1 LRLTH
6 YGNQRLSGKWMFV
19 NYDQLGRVVS
29 TGLGVWNGEDPNIP
43 DEIVPPNEGGI
54 SPFFTYQY
62 YDTYD
67 SITDPNLQFDTASA
81 FHEKSNRIR
90 GRETGSKV
98 KYIDG
103 GIEKWLTSV
112 VYYDKYGRAVQS
124 ISKNNVG
131 GYDITNTRYNF
142 AGELLES
149 KQKHTNYNNQTKY
162 LVYLYQYD
170 ETGRLLNLR
179 LSQNENGSDAVM
191 IDSLTYHET
200 GQVKE
205 KRMHSENGTGFLQT
219 VDYTYNIRGALT
231 FMNNPDN
238 LNGDLFAM
246 RLFYDKNSEGGFNT
260 YKDGKIS
267 SMEWNSMKLDGKQTY
282 TYTYDNAN
290 RLTGATFTPSGRYD
304 MTFAYDK
311 NGNITNLTRNGQI
324 ITNAVKDGV
333 KTEIISYGTIDNL
346 SYGYTGNQLLTVSD
360 LIGSVTT
367 QLNNDFRDN
376 GINLRTEYEYDANG
390 NMTKDLNKGISLV
403 TYNHLNQ
410 PVEVVMSKGKTI
422 YTYAATGLKLKTEEY
437 IDGSLSKTNEY
448 SGAFVYEN
456 AQLSYI
462 NIPDGRYVVATGKY
476 EYNLTDHLGNVHVT
490 FTKNASGDAVIIQE
504 DHYYPF
510 GLQMSGQH
518 FENTTFLNKYLY
530 NGKEKQTQTGYYD
543 YGFRQLDPQLCRW
556 HVADAMAESYLSTS
570 PYAYVENNP
579 ISFMDYMGLWAFPV
593 YFEGDLLGY
602 ASGEGNN
609 WDWVSSGGG
618 GSDNQGT
625 GHMETDYD
633 LDYEGHGTFSATAWK
648 NRKWG
653 IMLFNPKNW
662 KITKTEVW
670 VSDNN
675 SSQNDDWNP
684 IDSDHLLIK
693 MSKEYDIYRGA
704 FDNTENDD
712 LISFDIDIYKVKD
725 GKRTLYS
732 KKKLVGNYGSYLI
745 GGINK
750 LPRNYWMKD
759 HDKDGDIWFW
769 HSEYAVP
776 GWGLFI
782 EKGNAWMQIHP
793 GSHAFNFKGCWTIGN
808 DIYFDN
814 KKSKTNPKPDYR
826 YEIPNSTNNLRDL
839 HNLGYQLILL
849 QVSPVNSR
857 SLRDDKAFKFNY

>member
-1 LRLTH
+1 VTH
-6 YGNQRLSGKWMFV
+6 ILFSFRFSKP
-19 NYDQLGRVVS
+19 
-29 TGLGVWNGEDPNIP
+29 VWNGEDPNIP

-54 SPFFTYQY
+54 SPFFSYQY
-62 YDTYD
+62 YDNYD
-67 SITDPNLQFDTASA
+67 FITDPNLQFDTASA
-81 FHEKSNRIR
+81 FHEKSGRIR

-124 ISKNNVG
+124 ISKNSVG
-131 GYDITNTRYNF
+131 GYDIVNNRYNF

-149 KQKHTNYNNQTKY
+149 KQKHTDYLKQTKY
-162 LVYLYQYD
+162 LVYLYRYD
-170 ETGRLLNLR
+170 ETGRLLNLS
-179 LSQNENGSDAVM
+179 LSQNENGSNAVM

-231 FMNNPDN
+231 FMNNPDT

-246 RLFYDKNSEGGFNT
+246 RLFYDKKPISNNNP
-260 YKDGKIS
+260 YNDGKINA
-267 SMEWNSMKLDGKQTY
+267 MEWRSKNLAEKQTY
-282 TYTYDNAN
+282 EYTYDDAN

-324 ITNAVKDGV
+324 ITNALKDGV

-360 LIGSVTT
+360 LIGSITT

-403 TYNHLNQ
+403 KYNHLNQ
-410 PVEVVMSKGKTI
+410 PVEVRTGTNKTL
-422 YTYAATGLKLKTEEY
+422 YTYTSTGLKLACEEWVYGLLNKKT
-437 IDGSLSKTNEY
+437 EY

-462 NIPDGRYVVATGKY
+462 NIPDGRYVVSTGKY

-490 FTKNASGDAVIIQE
+490 FTKSATGTAELISE

-530 NGKEKQTQTGYYD
+530 NGKEKQTQTGYFD

-556 HVADAMAESYLSTS
+556 HVADAMAESYLSIS

-579 ISFMDYMGLWAFPV
+579 ISFMDYMGLTKMSMEDAIAYLFSDKCEFGGTWT
-593 YFEGDLLGY
+593 
-602 ASGEGNN
+602 N
-609 WDWVSSGGG
+609 SGGG
-618 GSDNQGT
+618 GGDVKEHTAADVRNMNHTRDDYFTRNGEYLGYSAVGSSSIRILNTTNSAIPDGFYINETMKTIDPFIGLLNSWSLSEARQLGEVDDNSL
-625 GHMETDYD
+625 MKIFNYYKEM
-633 LDYEGHGTFSATAWK
+633 L
-648 NRKWG
+648 G
-653 IMLFNPKNW
+653 INLK
-662 KITKTEVW
+662 
-670 VSDNN
+670 
-675 SSQNDDWNP
+675 
-684 IDSDHLLIK
+684 LIK
-693 MSKEYDIYRGA
+693 SSKSHIMQFAFYENYKGIKGNFFIIGIEVNIKIFDATELYDNFNNIIS
-704 FDNTENDD
+704 D
-712 LISFDIDIYKVKD
+712 LIHEKKHFADFKKNPEDFVRKSKMGGEYNEYLETAPFLAQMNDPSFKYVSHDFLQYQAKYMNGCGILVWTWQIYDKPD
-725 GKRTLYS
+725 LMYS
-732 KKKLVGNYGSYLI
+732 FWAY
-745 GGINK
+745 
-750 LPRNYWMKD
+750 MKD
-759 HDKDGDIWFW
+759 RTYRFH
-769 HSEYAVP
+769 YN
-776 GWGLFI
+776 FI
-782 EKGNAWMQIHP
+782 I
-793 GSHAFNFKGCWTIGN
+793 
-808 DIYFDN
+808 
-814 KKSKTNPKPDYR
+814 TN
-826 YEIPNSTNNLRDL
+826 
-839 HNLGYQLILL
+839 
-849 QVSPVNSR
+849 
-857 SLRDDKAFKFNY
+857 